1 LDEIGKMFWSVL
13 VARLRTAGTLT
24 RTDPALVELACRA
37 YSTVR
42 ACHKAMDQ
50 DGLFFEAP
58 NMTLMAHPGSKVA
71 AQAETRL
78 ARILKE
84 LGLTP
89 GSKVA
94 APAETKD
101 DSDPWKGLLSVT
113 G

>member
-1 LDEIGKMFWSVL
+1 
-13 VARLRTAGTLT
+13 
-24 RTDPALVELACRA
+24 
-37 YSTVR
+37 
-42 ACHKAMDQ
+42 
-50 DGLFFEAP
+50 
-58 NMTLMAHPGSKVA
+58 MAHPGSKVA